1 MFATMRTARGLHYEV
16 VTLDVPPVSFPV
28 DELYE
33 GITLDPA

>member
-1 MFATMRTARGLHYEV
+1 MARDFCGSESV
-16 VTLDVPPVSFPV
+16 ELDEPSLSFSV